1 MAGVVDKRRR
11 ILDAARALILRNG
24 RRGTSMEAIAAA
36 AHIAKPTLY
45 AYFRDKDAV
54 FEAIVGDLIATV
66 RADFR
71 AALDGEGDVVGR
83 IGAALTAKYKAVAR
97 LLAGSPHADAL
108 YGEHDGIA
116 APQFAAIE
124 AEIGAA
130 IEGELARAGVVR
142 ARPLAQLLLA
152 ASYGVGRKALAPAE
166 LGPAIRLLAE
176 RLLRPELP

>member
-1 MAGVVDKRRR
+1 MADVVDKRRR
-11 ILDAARALILRNG
+11 ILDAARALILMNG

-54 FEAIVGDLIATV
+54 FEGIVGDLIATI

-71 AALDGEGDVVGR
+71 AALAGEGDMVARV
-83 IGAALTAKYKAVAR
+83 GAALTARHKTAAR

-108 YGEHDGIA
+108 YGEHDRLA
-116 APQFAAIE
+116 APQFAALE
-124 AEIGAA
+124 AEIAA
-130 IEGELARAGVVR
+130 AVEGELALAGVVR

-152 ASYGVGRKALAPAE
+152 ASYGVGRKAQSPAE
-166 LGPAIRLLAE
+166 LGPAIRFAAE
-176 RLLRPELP
+176 RLIRPDLP